1 MSSSIT
7 TRRTITLDGDQASVI
22 VLGDSAFE
30 RGTVTVTTGRA
41 GDHPAIFR
49 FLQNIFRLPTST
61 DYAAQLEDP
70 QYEPRDRVV
79 AKLGNQII
87 GHARVQ
93 MRDIQ
98 FGDIQIP
105 VGFLCEMGTAP
116 EFRKQG
122 IGSALL
128 DQAEQLMR
136 EQGAVLGIL
145 RTPAVSFYQQHGW
158 GVGGQH
164 NYSVTSPRNILS
176 LLRRMD
182 LEREPRTT
190 NPLDQPQVSLNV
202 RIWRHVEQEALMR
215 LYKQNLHGRFGAI
228 VRTDATWRWLL
239 NRHSFEQ
246 VYVAIDGPK
255 KLTIESGFDSIVGY
269 AIVKDG
275 RILELMTDNSRPDI
289 VPELLER
296 ICSDVIERKDVPV
309 RLDAPDG
316 DPLHELMR
324 GAGGEFLKRTVA
336 GGEVILSKVFNP
348 LTLLKQVRH
357 LLNDRA
363 KAANVKLPT
372 SLGLVLDGKA
382 YTLTLT
388 PRSAKVTRGKVGK
401 SFITMSKSVFSQ
413 LLLGVYSAENAIQAR
428 ELQASTKVAEQLAA
442 TLFQQLPGHLPPLD
456 DLLA

>member
-7 TRRTITLDGDQASVI
+7 TRRTISLDGDQASVI

-49 FLQNIFRLPTST
+49 FLQNVFRLPTST

-70 QYEPRDRVV
+70 QYEPRDRIV

-98 FGDIQIP
+98 FGDVQLP
-105 VGFLCEMGTAP
+105 VGFLCEMATAP
-116 EFRKQG
+116 EFRNQG
-122 IGSALL
+122 IGTALL
-128 DQAEQLMR
+128 EQAEQLML
-136 EQGAVLGIL
+136 EQGAILGIL
-145 RTPAVSFYQQHGW
+145 RTPAVSFYQKQGW
-158 GVGGQH
+158 CVGGQH
-164 NYSVTSPRNILS
+164 HYSLTSPRKILS
-176 LLRRMD
+176 LLRQTL
-182 LEREPRTT
+182 LEQEPETT
-190 NPLDQPQVSLNV
+190 NPLDEPQQPLNV

-228 VRTDATWRWLL
+228 VRTDASWRWLL

-255 KLTIESGFDSIVGY
+255 KLTIESGFQSIVGY
-269 AIVKDG
+269 AIVKNG
-275 RILELMTDNSRPDI
+275 RILELMTDDSRPDI
-289 VPELLER
+289 VPDLLER

-309 RLDAPDG
+309 RLDAPEG
-316 DPLHELMR
+316 DPLHHLMTD
-324 GAGGEFLKRTVA
+324 AGGEFLRRTVV

-348 LTLLKQVRH
+348 LTLLKQIRH

-363 KAANVKLPT
+363 QASKINLPA

-388 PRSAKVTRGKVGK
+388 PRSAKVTRGKSGK
-401 SFITMSKSVFSQ
+401 SFLSMSKSVFSQ
-413 LLLGVYSAENAIQAR
+413 LLLGVCTAEDALQAN
-428 ELQASTKVAEQLAA
+428 ELEASTKAAEQLAKI
-442 TLFQQLPGHLPPLD
+442 LFQKLPGHLPPLD

>member
-22 VLGDSAFE
+22 ILGDSAFE

-49 FLQNIFRLPTST
+49 FLQNVFRLPTST

-70 QYEPRDRVV
+70 QYEPRDRIV

-98 FGDIQIP
+98 FGDVQLP
-105 VGFLCEMGTAP
+105 VGFLCEMATIP
-116 EFRKQG
+116 EFRNQG

-128 DQAEQLMR
+128 EQAEQLML

-145 RTPAVSFYQQHGW
+145 RTPTVSFYQKQGW
-158 GVGGQH
+158 SVGGQH

-176 LLRRMD
+176 LLRQTV
-182 LEREPRTT
+182 REQEPETT
-190 NPLDQPQVSLNV
+190 NPLEIPQQPLNV

-215 LYKQNLHGRFGAI
+215 LYKQNLPGRFGAI

-255 KLTIESGFDSIVGY
+255 KLTIESGYRAIVGY
-269 AIVKDG
+269 AIVKNG
-275 RILELMTDNSRPDI
+275 RILELMTDDSRPDI
-289 VPELLER
+289 VSELLER
-296 ICSDVIERKDVPV
+296 ICSAVIERKDVPV
-309 RLDAPDG
+309 RLDAPAG
-316 DPLHELMR
+316 DPLHKLMTV
-324 GAGGEFLKRTVA
+324 AGGEFLRRTVV

-348 LTLLKQVRH
+348 LTLLKQIRH

-363 KAANVKLPT
+363 QASNVNLPA

-388 PRSAKVTRGKVGK
+388 PRSAKVTRGKSGK
-401 SFITMSKSVFSQ
+401 SFLSMSKTIFSQ
-413 LLLGVYSAENAIQAR
+413 LLLGVCSAEDALQAN
-428 ELQASTKVAEQLAA
+428 ELEASTKVAEQLAKV
-442 TLFQQLPGHLPPLD
+442 LFQKLPGHLPPLD

>member
-22 VLGDSAFE
+22 ILGDRAFK
-30 RGTVTVTTGRA
+30 RGAVTVTTGRA

-49 FLQNIFRLPTST
+49 FLQNVFRLPTST

-70 QYEPRDRVV
+70 QYEPRDRIV

-98 FGDIQIP
+98 FGDIQLP
-105 VGFLCEMGTAP
+105 VGFLCEMATAP

-128 DQAEQLMR
+128 EQAEQLII
-136 EQGAVLGIL
+136 EQGGIMGIL
-145 RTPAVSFYQQHGW
+145 RTPTVSFYQKQGW
-158 GVGGQH
+158 SVGGQH
-164 NYSVTSPRNILS
+164 NYSVTSPRSILS
-176 LLRRMD
+176 LLRQTV
-182 LEREPRTT
+182 LEQEPETT
-190 NPLDQPQVSLNV
+190 NPLDEPQQPLNI

-215 LYKQNLHGRFGAI
+215 LYKQNLDGRFGAI

-239 NRHSFEQ
+239 NRHSFGQ
-246 VYVAIDGPK
+246 VYVAINGPR
-255 KLTIESGFDSIVGY
+255 KLTIESGFKAIVGY

-275 RILELMTDNSRPDI
+275 RILELMTDDSRQDI
-289 VPELLER
+289 VPDLLER
-296 ICSDVIERKDVPV
+296 ICSDVIEQKDVPV

-316 DPLHELMR
+316 DVLHELMKNT
-324 GAGGEFLKRTVA
+324 GGKFLRRTIVD
-336 GGEVILSKVFNP
+336 GEVILSKVFNP
-348 LTLLKQVRH
+348 LRLLKQVRH

-363 KAANVKLPT
+363 QAANVKLPT
-372 SLGLVLDGKA
+372 SLGLVLNGKA

-388 PRSAKVTRGKVGK
+388 PRSAKVTRGKSGK
-401 SFITMSKSVFSQ
+401 SFITMSKSIFSQ
-413 LLLGVYSAENAIQAR
+413 LLLGVYSAEDAIEAK
-428 ELQASTKVAEQLAA
+428 ELKASTKVAEQLAK
-442 TLFQQLPGHLPPLD
+442 TLFQQLPGHIPPLD

>member
-7 TRRTITLDGDQASVI
+7 TRRTITLDGNQASVI
-22 VLGDSAFE
+22 VLGDSAFQK
-30 RGTVTVTTGRA
+30 GTVTVTNGRA

-70 QYEPRDRVV
+70 QYEPRDRIV

-98 FGDIQIP
+98 FGDVQIP
-105 VGFLCEMGTAP
+105 VGFLCEMATAP

-122 IGSALL
+122 IGTALL
-128 DQAEQLMR
+128 EQAEQLML
-136 EQGAVLGIL
+136 EQGAILGIL
-145 RTPAVSFYQQHGW
+145 RTPAGSFYRDHGW
-158 GVGGQH
+158 SVGGQH
-164 NYSVTSPRNILS
+164 SYSVTSPRSILS
-176 LLRRMD
+176 LLRQTV
-182 LEREPRTT
+182 LEEEPETT
-190 NPLDQPQVSLNV
+190 NPLEEPQKPLNV

-215 LYKQNLHGRFGAI
+215 LYKQNLSGKFGAI

-269 AIVKDG
+269 AIVKHG
-275 RILELMTDNSRPDI
+275 RILELLTDESRPDI
-289 VPELLER
+289 VPDLLER
-296 ICSDVIERKDVPV
+296 VCSDVIEQKDVPV

-316 DPLHELMR
+316 DPLHQLMKD
-324 GAGGEFLKRTVA
+324 AGGEFLRRTVV

-363 KAANVKLPT
+363 QAANIPLPA

-388 PRSAKVTRGKVGK
+388 PRSAKVTRGKTGK
-401 SFITMSKSVFSQ
+401 SHLTMTKSVFSQ
-413 LLLGVYSAENAIQAR
+413 LLLGVYSAEDAFEANEI
-428 ELQASTKVAEQLAA
+428 EASTKVAKHLGM
-442 TLFQQLPGHLPPLD
+442 TIFQQLPGHMPPLD

>member
-70 QYEPRDRVV
+70 QYEPRDRIV

-98 FGDIQIP
+98 FGDIKLP
-105 VGFLCEMGTAP
+105 VGFICEMATAP
-116 EFRKQG
+116 EFRKEG
-122 IGSALL
+122 IGTTLL
-128 DQAEQLMR
+128 ERAEQLMI
-136 EQGAVLGIL
+136 EQGAIMGIL
-145 RTPAVSFYQQHGW
+145 HTPAVSFYQKQGW
-158 GVGGQH
+158 SVGGQH
-164 NYSVTSPRNILS
+164 NYSVTSPRSILS
-176 LLRRMD
+176 LLRQNVM
-182 LEREPRTT
+182 EQEPETT
-190 NPLDQPQVSLNV
+190 NPLVEPEQPLHV

-215 LYKQNLHGRFGAI
+215 LYKQNLDGRFGAI
-228 VRTDATWRWLL
+228 VRSDATWRWLL

-255 KLTIESGFDSIVGY
+255 KLTIESGYHAIVGY
-269 AIVKDG
+269 AIVKHG
-275 RILELMTDNSRPDI
+275 RILELMTDGSREDI
-289 VPELLER
+289 VPDLLER
-296 ICSDVIERKDVPV
+296 ICSDVIEQKDVPV

-316 DPLHELMR
+316 DPLHELMKE
-324 GAGGEFLKRTVA
+324 AGGEFLRRTVV

-363 KAANVKLPT
+363 QLASVNLPA
-372 SLGLVLDGKA
+372 SLGLVLSGKA

-388 PRSAKVTRGKVGK
+388 PRSAKVTRGKSGK
-401 SFITMSKSVFSQ
+401 SFLTMSKSVFSQ
-413 LLLGVYSAENAIQAR
+413 LLLGVCSAEDAMAAN
-428 ELQASTKVAEQLAA
+428 ELEASTKVAEQLAKI
-442 TLFQQLPGHLPPLD
+442 LFQQLPGHLPPLD
-456 DLLA
+456 DLLS

>member
-7 TRRTITLDGDQASVI
+7 TRQTITLDGDQASVI

-30 RGTVTVTTGRA
+30 RGIVTVTSARA
-41 GDHPAIFR
+41 GDHPAVFR

-70 QYEPRDRVV
+70 LYEPRDRVV

-98 FGDIQIP
+98 FGDVQLP
-105 VGFLCEMGTAP
+105 VGFLCEMATAP

-122 IGSALL
+122 IGTVLL
-128 DQAEQLMR
+128 DQAEQLMI
-136 EQGAVLGIL
+136 EQGAMMGIL
-145 RTPAVSFYQQHGW
+145 RTPTVSFYQKQGW
-158 GVGGQH
+158 VVGGQH
-164 NYSVTSPRNILS
+164 NYSITSPRSILS
-176 LLRRMD
+176 LLRQTV
-182 LEREPRTT
+182 LEQEPETT
-190 NPLDQPQVSLNV
+190 NPLDEPQQPLNV

-215 LYKQNLHGRFGAI
+215 LYKRNLNGRYGAI
-228 VRTDATWRWLL
+228 VRTDASWRWLL

-255 KLTIESGFDSIVGY
+255 KLTIESGFNAIVGY
-269 AIVKDG
+269 AIVKHG
-275 RILELMTDNSRPDI
+275 RILELMTDDSRDDI
-289 VPELLER
+289 VPDLLER
-296 ICSDVIERKDVPV
+296 ICSDVIEQKDVPV

-316 DPLHELMR
+316 DLLHDLMKNT
-324 GAGGEFLKRTVA
+324 GGEFLRRTVV

-357 LLNDRA
+357 LLNNRA
-363 KAANVKLPT
+363 QAANVKLPA

-388 PRSAKVTRGKVGK
+388 PRSAKVTRGKSGK
-401 SFITMSKSVFSQ
+401 SFITLSKSVFSQ
-413 LLLGVYSAENAIQAR
+413 LLLGVYSADDAIHAN
-428 ELQASTKVAEQLAA
+428 ELEASTNVAEQLAK
-442 TLFQQLPGHLPPLD
+442 TIFRQLPGHIPPLD

>member
-22 VLGDSAFE
+22 ILGDSAFE

-49 FLQNIFRLPTST
+49 FLQNVFRLPTST

-70 QYEPRDRVV
+70 QYEPRDRIV

-98 FGDIQIP
+98 FGDVQLP
-105 VGFLCEMGTAP
+105 VGFLCEMATAP
-116 EFRKQG
+116 EFRDQG
-122 IGSALL
+122 IGTALL
-128 DQAEQLMR
+128 EQAEQLML

-145 RTPAVSFYQQHGW
+145 RTPAVSFYQKQGW
-158 GVGGQH
+158 CVGGQH

-176 LLRRMD
+176 LLRQTV
-182 LEREPRTT
+182 LEQEPETT
-190 NPLDQPQVSLNV
+190 NPLEEPQQPLNI

-255 KLTIESGFDSIVGY
+255 KLTIESGFQAIVGY
-269 AIVKDG
+269 AIVKNG
-275 RILELMTDNSRPDI
+275 RILELMTDDSRPDI
-289 VPELLER
+289 VPDLLER

-309 RLDAPDG
+309 RLDAPEG
-316 DPLHELMR
+316 DPLHKLMTD
-324 GAGGEFLKRTVA
+324 AGGEFLRRTVV

-348 LTLLKQVRH
+348 LTLLKQIRH
-357 LLNDRA
+357 LLNERA
-363 KAANVKLPT
+363 QASNINLPA

-388 PRSAKVTRGKVGK
+388 PRSAKVTRGKSGK
-401 SFITMSKSVFSQ
+401 SFLSMSKSVFSQ
-413 LLLGVYSAENAIQAR
+413 LLLGVCTAEDAFQAS
-428 ELQASTKVAEQLAA
+428 ELEASTKVAEQLAKI
-442 TLFQQLPGHLPPLD
+442 LFQKLPGHLPPLD